1 MTRFERWG
9 RGVGIAIRIYGAGV
23 IVAIA
28 LAPLH
33 FIPEEA
39 EWPIILLGFV
49 YAVIVAPYAFYRGLR
64 ICGLAVRILNQG
76 PVNSATKRKNEELRR
91 ENERQTARAR

>member
-9 RGVGIAIRIYGAGV
+9 RGVGIAIRICGACLL
-23 IVAIA
+23 VAIA

-33 FIPEEA
+33 LIQEHA
-39 EWPIILLGFV
+39 AWPIKLLGVV
-49 YAVIVAPYAFYRGLR
+49 YAVIIGPYAFQRGLE

-91 ENERQTARAR
+91 ENDRRAARAE